1 MERILITK
9 EEYLS
14 LLQESMKYQ
23 SLMDNGVGN
32 WLGYSDS
39 IDEFEDNFYNLKLT
53 FEPVDELEFKLLYQP
68 EFDL

>member
-23 SLMDNGVGN
+23 SLMDNGVDN
-32 WLGYSDS
+32 WIGYSDS
-39 IDEFEDNFYNLKLT
+39 INEFEDNFNNLKLT